1 MKRWAAGLGLA
12 TALFAVTAL
21 AQKADSDVILR
32 AMRDELHRSLGLRL
46 VNLDAPYFISYQ
58 IEDGEF
64 FTGSATLGAL
74 VGSNHSR
81 ARIPRVQVRV
91 GNYDFDNTNYIG
103 SGFMGS
109 RYDVERF
116 PLDDDYLL
124 LRRFLWLSTDQT
136 FKAAVEAISR
146 KRAALKNLSAS
157 DSPLPDFAK
166 AEPNRVILDIAKTP
180 FDDAPWLA
188 RVRSLS
194 AEFARFPQIA
204 ASSVDYSATR
214 AIQYLVTSEDTEV
227 RQPEAFM
234 QLRARAVGLAPDGMR
249 VRDAVA
255 FYALDFNRM
264 PKESEMAREVQRL
277 AENVSALG
285 KAPIG
290 EAYSGPVLFEGV
302 AGARS

>member
-1 MKRWAAGLGLA
+1 MGTPLASFAKILA
-12 TALFAVTAL
+12 TSDRPEVFNGYCGAESGNVPVSAVAPAILLSEIEIEKRDKSQDRPPLMPPPSDLGAYGINGKGRAPSGHLFAVTAL
-21 AQKADSDVILR
+21 AQRGDSGRHQAPARR
-32 AMRDELHRSLGLRL
+32 AASLIACLRL

-116 PLDDDYLL
+116 PLDDYHLL
-124 LRRFLWLSTDQT
+124 AASLPSFPPTRFP
-136 FKAAVEAISR
+136 AAVEAISR

-166 AEPNRVILDIAKTP
+166 AEPNRVPD
-180 FDDAPWLA
+180 
-188 RVRSLS
+188 SC
-194 AEFARFPQIA
+194 EA
-204 ASSVDYSATR
+204 A
-214 AIQYLVTSEDTEV
+214 L
-227 RQPEAFM
+227 
-234 QLRARAVGLAPDGMR
+234 
-249 VRDAVA
+249 
-255 FYALDFNRM
+255 
-264 PKESEMAREVQRL
+264 
-277 AENVSALG
+277 
-285 KAPIG
+285 
-290 EAYSGPVLFEGV
+290 
-302 AGARS
+302 